1 MRLAYGQT
9 SKNDVGAGYRRC
21 IVGEQAA
28 GASNRLS
35 GGESVRERREV
46 SASSLE
52 VESQGM

>member
-21 IVGEQAA
+21 IVGERAA

-46 SASSLE
+46 SVPSLE